1 METSL
6 CFNSYINAIN
16 FSKHEYS
23 QCDQLVPIVHS
34 SWVSKHSFTVSYHGF
49 YSLFSS
55 CIETLVPCM
64 PHPFYL
70 QRQQEC
76 PDFFVL
82 FLWWEMK
89 ARCCKLL
96 ESLESNDCQEHFPQN
111 NLLLALRIAQKGINN
126 LAVGYVS
133 PHLASFLSQ
142 VLLHLVSYPFSCL
155 TTHCL
160 QYVSP
165 SLCIP
170 SFIGTSIYWDFNFL
184 SSFFFFFS
192 SLLILFTA
200 RFIPPSCFYLL
211 QVVQID
217 FYLGCLGHEM
227 LLV

>member
-1 METSL
+1 MRVL
-6 CFNSYINAIN
+6 HKIRVIRAWKNLHCFNSYINTIN

-34 SWVSKHSFTVSYHGF
+34 SWVSKHSFTVTYHGF

-55 CIETLVPCM
+55 CIKASVPCM

-96 ESLESNDCQEHFPQN
+96 ESLESNDCQEQFLQN
-111 NLLLALRIAQKGINN
+111 NLLLALRRAQKGINN
-126 LAVGYVS
+126 LVVCLLIL
-133 PHLASFLSQ
+133 PPFFPKF
-142 VLLHLVSYPFSCL
+142 LHLVSYPFSHL
-155 TTHCL
+155 TAHCL
-160 QYVSP
+160 LYISP

-170 SFIGTSIYWDFNFL
+170 SFTGTSIYWDFNFF
-184 SSFFFFFS
+184 SFFFFF
-192 SLLILFTA
+192 F
-200 RFIPPSCFYLL
+200 PPLVFSFCLL
-211 QVVQID
+211 QD
-217 FYLGCLGHEM
+217 FFLYLGYVLCR
-227 LLV
+227 

>member
-1 METSL
+1 MRVL
-6 CFNSYINAIN
+6 HKIRVIRAWKNLHCFNSYINTIN

-49 YSLFSS
+49 YSLFS

-170 SFIGTSIYWDFNFL
+170 SFIGTSIYWD
-184 SSFFFFFS
+184 
-192 SLLILFTA
+192 
-200 RFIPPSCFYLL
+200 
-211 QVVQID
+211 
-217 FYLGCLGHEM
+217 
-227 LLV
+227 